1 MNRLLLARLARA
13 RRTARVNVRGR
24 GLLVLAALT
33 VCAAFAAAPDS
44 AAASGKGQ
52 PTDWNRFYH
61 YPYVYYPRNF
71 KAPVEYDSLYYKYPV
86 ERRIPVYRTDWHN
99 FYPRNRPYHSGHHFL
114 LDVF

>member
-1 MNRLLLARLARA
+1 MTRRVPLVSAHRRRLLRLAA
-13 RRTARVNVRGR
+13 
-24 GLLVLAALT
+24 LAALT
-33 VCAAFAAAPDS
+33 VCCAFAVPS
-44 AAASGKGQ
+44 AAQASGKGQ

-71 KAPVEYDSLYYKYPV
+71 EAPQEYDSLYYKYPI

-99 FYPRNRPYHSGHHFL
+99 FYPRDRMYHSGHHFY

>member
-1 MNRLLLARLARA
+1 MSRVRQSVRPGRPRRGAKVLA
-13 RRTARVNVRGR
+13 
-24 GLLVLAALT
+24 LLVLT
-33 VCAAFAAAPDS
+33 CACGWLSAPE

-71 KAPVEYDSLYYKYPV
+71 QAPQEYDSLYYKYPV

-99 FYPRNRPYHSGHHFL
+99 FYPMNRPYHSGHHFL

>member
-1 MNRLLLARLARA
+1 MP
-13 RRTARVNVRGR
+13 RRVSPRRC
-24 GLLVLAALT
+24 VLAALT
-33 VCAAFAAAPDS
+33 LILAVGAFGTDLG
-44 AAASGKGQ
+44 SGVTSGVAEAGGVGQ

-71 KAPVEYDSLYYKYPV
+71 RPPVEYDSLYYKYPA

-99 FYPRNRPYHSGHHFL
+99 FYPRNRPYHSGHHFY

>member
-1 MNRLLLARLARA
+1 MTRRALSAPSNRRLLRLAA
-13 RRTARVNVRGR
+13 
-24 GLLVLAALT
+24 LAALT
-33 VCAAFAAAPDS
+33 ICCAVAVPGS
-44 AAASGKGQ
+44 AEAGGKGQ

-71 KAPVEYDSLYYKYPV
+71 KAPEEYDSMYYKYPI

-99 FYPRNRPYHSGHHFL
+99 FYPQDRPYHSGHHFY

>member
-1 MNRLLLARLARA
+1 MTRRDSPLTAGGAAGRRSRVLRLALLAG
-13 RRTARVNVRGR
+13 VC
-24 GLLVLAALT
+24 LAASL
-33 VCAAFAAAPDS
+33 AAPG
-44 AAASGKGQ
+44 AAEAGGKGQ

-71 KAPVEYDSLYYKYPV
+71 QAPVEYDSLYYKYPT

-99 FYPRNRPYHSGHHFL
+99 FYPSPRPYHAGHHFL